1 MKKLTFVACAAM
13 LASAVVLT
21 GCQGDNNGPD
31 QQNVQN
37 VATDITIALP
47 TQVGGPA
54 KMPSATVQLGG
65 YTDFAVNGMKD
76 IVLMPFAKSIEV
88 SGADKRLGSKIELG
102 AITGSST
109 GAYTPESG
117 SRTKVFENKPV
128 PAGTGA
134 FLFYAESG
142 ATATGDDANFKTGK
156 LTASYSAANP
166 KDYEFYLSPIQ
177 ENAATVTGN
186 VAYTGLIAYMNY
198 VASAEAGGV
207 KWYEYANNEAGLV
220 DLFNTYKTAKVL
232 SSFGVA
238 RMMTDLYNTLEP
250 LATNGN
256 EMATAIRTA
265 IANTTT
271 YVDNMTGNVVTL
283 KSDYANFPEKLLLP
297 AGALSVAWDGTEHV
311 FKGNGGVTS
320 FSANLNPAAIDQYTY
335 PASLW
340 YFANSKIKTSPDSE
354 KDNYAGQANWTA
366 ILGEYPNDNATVNS
380 TTRSIALKNEVQY
393 GVARLDIQ
401 LKAAETLADN
411 NTNTAA
417 NQITNTTGYELTG
430 VLVGGQKSVGWDFTP
445 ETYPAGGTHN
455 KIYTIYDKVMGA
467 TVKATVS
474 DYSSAKNSTLVLAS
488 EVGAAKD
495 IYIAIELLNN
505 SGKDFYGVDHQ
516 MIPAGG
522 KFYLVGKLNAH
533 QGTAPDPKTTDVNAD
548 QVFKQDYTTTAKIT
562 IGDLKSAYNTIPDL
576 KAPSVE
582 IGFSVNLEWTAGNV
596 YEITL

>member
-13 LASAVVLT
+13 LASAVAFT
-21 GCQGDNNGPD
+21 GCKGDDQNGPD

-54 KMPSATVQLGG
+54 KMPSATVQTSG

-88 SGADKRLGSKIELG
+88 SGTDKRLGSKIELG

-186 VAYTGLIAYMNY
+186 VAYTGLIAYMNS
-198 VASAEAGGV
+198 VASAETGGV

-271 YVDNMTGNVVTL
+271 YVDNMTSNVVTL

-297 AGALSVAWDGTEHV
+297 AGALSVAWDGTE

-340 YFANSKIKTSPDSE
+340 YYANSKIYTSPESE
-354 KDNYAGQANWTA
+354 KDNYAGKATWSD
-366 ILGEYPNDNATVNS
+366 ILGEYPNYNATVNS
-380 TTRSIALKNEVQY
+380 TTRSIALATEIQY
-393 GVARLDIQ
+393 AVARLDIQ

-417 NQITNTTGYELTG
+417 NQITNATGYELTG